1 MNRNTVLGTTK
12 LFTYNISQE
21 DDAMDSRF
29 PQPICENVWASKY
42 QFKTEREGF
51 TPDLTVEDT
60 WERIATACADSP
72 RYKTAEAKVEAYNRF
87 YGILNDFKFSPAGR
101 IIAGAGT
108 GRNVT
113 LFNCF
118 VMGTIPD
125 SLAGIFDMLKEAALT
140 MQQGGGIGYDF
151 SPLRP
156 KTAFVKGVEAEAS
169 GPLSFMD
176 VWDRM
181 CDTIMSAG
189 GRRGAMMATMACN
202 HPDILDF
209 ITAKREVGRLNKFN
223 MSVLVTDELMNKV
236 KTGESIALVHEEPPM
251 EDTGLGE
258 DEGGKYIYGYINAKD
273 LWDAIMA
280 ETYHHAEPGVI
291 FIDRINQE
299 NNLWFAETIAATNPC
314 GEQPLP
320 PYGACLL
327 GSINLTKFV
336 EDPFTPSAGFR
347 YRELADVMAKAVE
360 LTDCVIDVSKFPLEL
375 QRQEALNKR
384 RMGIGV
390 TGLADAMFMLGMK
403 YGSEESQNFTREV
416 LKTMAMAGYLESAGL
431 ARKYGAAPI
440 MDDYQHRDLAC
451 QKGMIRKLPV
461 EIKGA
466 ILENGLRNSHILSIA
481 PTGTM
486 SLYMGNVSSGVE
498 PNFADSY
505 VRKVLQKDGT
515 RTEERVYAAAVKVFT
530 DLHDNADEAR
540 QRELDVWWEN
550 FWCTAQD
557 LKPEDHVAI
566 QAAAQEWVDSS
577 ISKTVNLPEDI
588 SMEDFQSVYM
598 DAYDKGCKGCT
609 TYRPNDILGSVLSV
623 DPKPEETKEEPELIE
638 PPVEPMVWER
648 PTEVEGK
655 TYKLKW
661 KGDAVYVTFNQIDA
675 PEGWAAPFEMFVT
688 TKNPEH
694 TAWIGALTRMIS
706 AIFRRGGDIHF
717 VVEELKN
724 VHDPKGGA
732 WVDGKYCPS
741 LIALLGKTLET
752 YLMRI
757 GYQSTPE
764 PCEAPAQRMQDEDG
778 PQEGAE
784 TQPAVLVAGT
794 PNQCPSCGEYA
805 MVEGAGC
812 STCMDCGY
820 SKCG

>member
-1 MNRNTVLGTTK
+1 
-12 LFTYNISQE
+12 
-21 DDAMDSRF
+21 MDSLF
-29 PQPICENVWASKY
+29 PQPICETVWGSKY

-51 TPDLTVEDT
+51 MPDLTVHDT
-60 WERIATACADSP
+60 WDRIATSCASSP
-72 RYKTAEAKVEAYNRF
+72 RFTTAEAQAAAHKRF
-87 YGILNDFKFSPAGR
+87 YDILENFKFSPAGR
-101 IIAGAGT
+101 IIAGSGT

-118 VMGTIPD
+118 VMGTVPD

-151 SPLRP
+151 STIRP

-176 VWDRM
+176 VWDKM
-181 CDTIMSAG
+181 CETIMSAG

-202 HPDILDF
+202 HPDVLDF
-209 ITAKREVGRLNKFN
+209 ITAKRTVGRLNKFN

-236 KTGESIALVHEEPPM
+236 KTEEDIALVHVEPPM
-251 EDTGLGE
+251 IDSGLGQ
-258 DEGGKYIYGYINAKD
+258 DADGKYIYEYINARD
-273 LWDAIMA
+273 LWEAIMA

-291 FIDRINQE
+291 FIDRINRE

-336 EDPFTPSAGFR
+336 DNPFTPEASFR
-347 YRELADVMAKAVE
+347 YGELERVMATAVE
-360 LTDCVIDVSKFPLEL
+360 LTDCVIDASNFPLEK
-375 QRQEALNKR
+375 QREEAELKR

-390 TGLADAMFMLGMK
+390 TGLADAMYMLGTK
-403 YGSEESQNFTREV
+403 YGSESSQEFTREV
-416 LKTMAMAGYLESAGL
+416 LKVMAIAGYQASADL
-431 ARKYGAAPI
+431 AKEYGPAPI
-440 MDDYQHRDLAC
+440 FAETNNRKLALE
-451 QKGMIRKLPV
+451 KGMIRKLPV
-461 EIKGA
+461 RVKESIM
-466 ILENGLRNSHILSIA
+466 ENGLRNSHILSIA

-486 SLYMGNVSSGVE
+486 SIYMGNVSSGVE

-515 RTEERVYAAAVKVFT
+515 KIDERVYASAVLVFT
-530 DLHDNADEAR
+530 QLYDQADDTR
-540 QRELDVWWEN
+540 KRELDNWREN

-557 LKPEDHVAI
+557 LAPEDHVAV

-588 SMEDFQSVYM
+588 SMEDFASVYV
-598 DAYDKGCKGCT
+598 DAFDQGCKGCT

-623 DPKPEETKEEPELIE
+623 EPEKKDEPEETVE
-638 PPVEPMVWER
+638 PPVEPVVWER
-648 PTEVEGK
+648 PYELSGK

-661 KGDAVYVTFNQIDA
+661 QGDAVYLTFNDIDA
-675 PEGWAAPFEMFVT
+675 PEGWRAPFEMFVT

-694 TAWIGALTRMIS
+694 AAWIGALTRMIS
-706 AIFRRGGDIHF
+706 AIFRRGGDIRF
-717 VVEELKN
+717 IIEELKN

-741 LIALLGKTLET
+741 LVALLGRTLET
-752 YLMRI
+752 HLMRI

-764 PCEAPAQRMQDEDG
+764 PVEITVYHSQATEDG
-778 PQEGAE
+778 PEAPEEPEVQI
-784 TQPAVLVAGT
+784 VVAGT

-812 STCMDCGY
+812 STCTSCGY